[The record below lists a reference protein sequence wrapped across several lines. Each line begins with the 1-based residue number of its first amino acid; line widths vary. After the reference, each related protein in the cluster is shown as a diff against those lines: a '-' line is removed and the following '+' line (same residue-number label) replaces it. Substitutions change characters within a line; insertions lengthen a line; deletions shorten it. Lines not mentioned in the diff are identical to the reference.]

1 MKIRRGKIDV
11 HNEPPAV
18 LLVDIAF
25 NLLIFFVV
33 CALTEPQEGRKQEI
47 PGSEKTAQAPQQQQA
62 ENIDVAVAKTTASI
76 NGSPVRQADFVPR
89 LKELLKGR
97 DKPEQRIVV
106 VKSSPDVPYDH
117 WIDVTVAIEEAG
129 GVITLQLEESREVQ
143 VQ

>member
-1 MKIRRGKIDV
+1 MKVRRGSIEV
-11 HNEPPAV
+11 HHEPPSV

-33 CALTEPQEGRKQEI
+33 CTSTEPQDGRKQDL
-47 PGSEKTAQAPQQQQA
+47 PGSEQSNTATAQQA
-62 ENIDVAVAKTTASI
+62 ENIDVAISRSTASI

-97 DKPEQRIVV
+97 QKPEERIVV
-106 VKSSPDVPYDH
+106 VKSSTDTPYEH
-117 WIDVTVAIEEAG
+117 WIDVTGAIEDAG
-129 GVITLQLEESREVQ
+129 GVITLQIEENREVQ